1 MGIRFRKEN
10 STIER
15 KKKMFISFACKFT
28 IKSTIKSM
36 ESTCGFY
43 RFNSGFKKE
52 MNKRYVGE

>member
-1 MGIRFRKEN
+1 
-10 STIER
+10 
-15 KKKMFISFACKFT
+15 MFISFACKFT